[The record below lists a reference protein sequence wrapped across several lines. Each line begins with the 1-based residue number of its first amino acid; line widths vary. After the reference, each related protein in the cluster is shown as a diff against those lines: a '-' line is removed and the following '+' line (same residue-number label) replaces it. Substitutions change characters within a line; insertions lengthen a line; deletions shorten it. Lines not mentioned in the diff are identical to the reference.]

1 MAAPPM
7 DFDLACAVA
16 MGFVEHPRMTANLH
30 QLTVL
35 DQRAIPVGTYRD
47 WLSNVDKLHIITRDY
62 LLAREDV
69 TKTSPHVGS
78 GATGWA
84 AATGVK
90 TRYDA
95 TTRAQTAKSQARLLL
110 TERGVFTRAKSIGLR
125 VFDFV

>member
-1 MAAPPM
+1 MAAPPI

-30 QLTVL
+30 QLTVI
-35 DQRAIPVGTYRD
+35 DQRGVPVGTHRD
-47 WLSNVDKLHIITRDY
+47 WLSNADKLHLVTRDY

-69 TKTSPHVGS
+69 TKTSTSVGPRAS
-78 GATGWA
+78 GWS

-95 TTRAQTAKSQARLLL
+95 TTRAQAAKSQARLMLSD
-110 TERGVFTRAKSIGLR
+110 RGVFVRAKSLGFR